1 MAFFFLPG
9 KGENT
14 AGWRL
19 KNCAPL
25 SGEEGEV
32 LYLHEGFAFFFFF
45 FKISKQPQLASGNS
59 AARSGIL
66 KLSAGDFL
74 KCRMLQERVGGE
86 GCQVQCII

>member
-19 KNCAPL
+19 RTVPPSVGKRERFYIFIRFC
-25 SGEEGEV
+25 
-32 LYLHEGFAFFFFF
+32 FFFFF

-59 AARSGIL
+59 AAGSGIL